1 MLLALRVAL
10 SKLPWQVW
18 FAAAVFALLPLS
30 YCKGKYDGKQVII
43 ERLERAEV
51 KAKVQAAKAA
61 DKADTKQETAQAAF
75 DIEQQIIRKEIDDA
89 KVSGANPLDAL
100 FNSLP

>member
-1 MLLALRVAL
+1 MLLALRAAL

-18 FAAAVFALLPLS
+18 FAVAVFALLPLS
-30 YCKGKYDGKQVII
+30 YCKGKHDGKQVII

-51 KAKVQAAKAA
+51 KAKAAAVKAA
-61 DKADTKQETAQAAF
+61 SKADTKQESAQAAF
-75 DIEQQIIRKEIDDA
+75 DIEQQIIRKEIEDA
-89 KVSGANPLDAL
+89 KVSGSNPLDAL